1 MNKKLEINKEKAVA
15 FTGNRKLN
23 APQGVKI
30 NNLKFEIYKRAYA
43 LIEEAYHDGKRQ
55 FLSGMAQGFDM
66 IAAEA
71 VLKLRDEYDD
81 VELIAVIPFEGQADN
96 FSYEDQSRY
105 DRILDE
111 ADQIIATSPIYSGA
125 KVYYIRN
132 NYLADNA
139 NQIIAYSDGNGRG
152 SAYTLKRA
160 IDRGAKSYN
169 IFDNLR

>member
-1 MNKKLEINKEKAVA
+1 
-15 FTGNRKLN
+15 
-23 APQGVKI
+23 
-30 NNLKFEIYKRAYA
+30 
-43 LIEEAYHDGKRQ
+43 RQ

-96 FSYEDQSRY
+96 FSYEDQKRY

-111 ADQIIATSPIYSGA
+111 VDQIIVTSPTYSGTR
-125 KVYYIRN
+125 VYFVRN

-139 NQIIAYSDGNGRG
+139 SYIIAYSDGNGRG
-152 SAYTLKRA
+152 TTYTLQRA
-160 IDRGAKSYN
+160 IEGGAKSHN
-169 IFDNLR
+169 IFDSLK

>member
-1 MNKKLEINKEKAVA
+1 MKIDKQKAVA

-23 APQGVKI
+23 APQGVRV
-30 NNLKFEIYKRAYA
+30 NNLKFEVYKRTYA
-43 LIEEAYHDGKRQ
+43 LIEEAYNEGKRQ

-81 VELIAVIPFEGQADN
+81 VELIAIIPFEGQADN

-111 ADQIIATSPIYSGA
+111 ADQIIITSPTYSGP

-139 NQIIAYSDGNGRG
+139 NYIIAYSSGSGRG
-152 SAYTLKRA
+152 TAYTLQRA
-160 IDRGAKSYN
+160 IDRGAKFHN
-169 IFDNLR
+169 IFDNLK

>member
-1 MNKKLEINKEKAVA
+1 MKIDKQKAVA

-23 APQGVKI
+23 APQGARVS
-30 NNLKFEIYKRAYA
+30 NLKFEVYKRTYA
-43 LIEEAYHDGKRQ
+43 LIEEAYNDGKRQ

-96 FSYEDQSRY
+96 FSYEDQKRY

-111 ADQIIATSPIYSGA
+111 ADQIIVTSPTYSGA
-125 KVYYIRN
+125 KVYFVRN

-139 NQIIAYSDGNGRG
+139 SYIIAYSDGNGRG
-152 SAYTLKRA
+152 TAYTLERA
-160 IDRGAKSYN
+160 IERGAKSCN
-169 IFDNLR
+169 IFESLK

>member
-1 MNKKLEINKEKAVA
+1 MKIDKQKAVA

-23 APQGVKI
+23 APQGARI
-30 NNLKFEIYKRAYA
+30 SNLKFEVYKRTYA

-96 FSYEDQSRY
+96 FSYEDQKRY
-105 DRILDE
+105 DRIIDE
-111 ADQIIATSPIYSGA
+111 ADQIIVTSPTYSGA
-125 KVYYIRN
+125 KVYFVRN

-139 NQIIAYSDGNGRG
+139 SYIIAYSDGNGRG
-152 SAYTLKRA
+152 TAYTLQRA
-160 IDRGAKSYN
+160 IEQGAKSCN
-169 IFDNLR
+169 VFDCLK